1 MPDHAT
7 ATARQELPCGEP
19 TAREPREFR
28 FTDGDFDRVREL
40 IYRIAGISLGQ
51 AKRDLVYGRLARRL
65 RVRGLASFGDYLA
78 ILEGGDSGE
87 QEAFVNALTTNL
99 TSFFREPH
107 HFPILAEH
115 LRGLGGRRPLT
126 IWCCAAS
133 TGEEPYSIAMTVVE
147 LFNTFTPPVR
157 ILATDI
163 DTSVLDRGRQGV
175 YAMDRVERLTPEQRR
190 RFFLRGEG
198 NNAGLAR
205 VRPELQRL
213 VTFRRLNL
221 LDAQWPM
228 GGRFDAIFCRNVM
241 IYFDKE
247 TQYAILKKFV
257 PLLLPD
263 GLLFAGH
270 SESFHHA
277 ADLFRVRGK
286 TVYTVREDAPLSA
299 TIRHR

>member
-1 MPDHAT
+1 MPTHAT
-7 ATARQELPCGEP
+7 AQQTGADADSPAGDL
-19 TAREPREFR
+19 REFR
-28 FTDGDFDRVREL
+28 FTDGDFARVREL
-40 IYRIAGISLGQ
+40 IYRTAGIALTPV
-51 AKRDLVYGRLARRL
+51 KRDLVYGRLARRL
-65 RVRGLASFGDYLA
+65 RVRGLSSFADYLR
-78 ILEGGDSGE
+78 IVESGDPQE

-107 HFPILAEH
+107 HFPILKDH
-115 LRGLGGRRPLT
+115 LRGLGDRRPLS

-147 LFNTFTPPVR
+147 LFGTVTPPVR

-163 DTSVLDRGRQGV
+163 DTTVLDRGRQGV
-175 YAMDRVERLTPEQRR
+175 YAMDRVERLSPEQRK

-205 VRPELQRL
+205 VKPELQRL

-241 IYFDKE
+241 IYFDKD

-299 TIRHR
+299 TIRR

>member
-1 MPDHAT
+1 MSDFA
-7 ATARQELPCGEP
+7 AARQTGT
-19 TAREPREFR
+19 TAEAPAGDLREFR
-28 FTDGDFDRVREL
+28 FTDGDFARVREI
-40 IYRIAGISLGQ
+40 IYRTAGIALGP

-65 RVRGLASFGDYLA
+65 RARGLTSFGDYLR
-78 ILEGGDSGE
+78 LVESGDSRE

-107 HFPILAEH
+107 HFPILADH
-115 LRGLGGRRPLT
+115 LKGLGGRRPLS

-147 LFNTFTPPVR
+147 HFNTFTPPVR

-163 DTSVLDRGRQGV
+163 DTSVLDRAQQGI
-175 YAMDRVERLTPEQRR
+175 YRIDRLERLSREHQK

-198 NNAGLAR
+198 KNAGLAK
-205 VRPELQRL
+205 VKPELQKL

-221 LDAQWPM
+221 LDTRWPM
-228 GGRFDAIFCRNVM
+228 RERFDAIFCRNVM

-247 TQYAILKKFV
+247 TQYGILKKFV
-257 PLLLPD
+257 PLLHPE

-277 ADLFRVRGK
+277 ADLFQVRGK
-286 TVYTVREDAPLSA
+286 TVYSVRGGALSA
-299 TIRHR
+299 AESRL

>member
-1 MPDHAT
+1 MPDY
-7 ATARQELPCGEP
+7 ATARTVQEGTCGDSP
-19 TAREPREFR
+19 TGDLREFR
-28 FTDGDFDRVREL
+28 FTDGDFTRVREL
-40 IYRIAGISLGQ
+40 IYRTAGISLSP

-65 RVRGLASFGDYLA
+65 RVRGLSSFADYLR
-78 ILEGGDSGE
+78 ILESGDRQE
-87 QEAFVNALTTNL
+87 QVEFVNALTTNL

-115 LRGLGGRRPLT
+115 LKGLGGRRPLS

-133 TGEEPYSIAMTVVE
+133 TGEEPYSLAMTVVE
-147 LFNTFTPPVR
+147 QFGTFTPPVR

-163 DTSVLDRGRQGV
+163 DTSVLDRARQGV
-175 YAMDRVERLTPEQRR
+175 YRLDRTDRLPREQLR

-205 VRPELQRL
+205 VRPELQKL
-213 VTFRRLNL
+213 ITFRQLNL
-221 LDAQWPM
+221 LAPEWPM
-228 GGRFDAIFCRNVM
+228 RERFDVIFCRNVM

-247 TQYAILKKFV
+247 TQYSILKKFV
-257 PLLLPD
+257 PLLQPG

-277 ADLFRVRGK
+277 ADLFQVRGK
-286 TVYTVREDAPLSA
+286 TVYAPLHGA
-299 TIRHR
+299 R

>member
-1 MPDHAT
+1 MPGHAIAQLT
-7 ATARQELPCGEP
+7 GTDADSPSGDIH
-19 TAREPREFR
+19 EFS
-28 FTDGDFDRVREL
+28 FTDGDFARVREL
-40 IYRIAGISLGQ
+40 IYRTAGISLSPV
-51 AKRDLVYGRLARRL
+51 KRDLVYGRLARRL
-65 RVRGLASFGDYLA
+65 RVRGFTSFADYLRTV
-78 ILEGGDSGE
+78 ENGDRQE

-107 HFPILAEH
+107 HFPILADH
-115 LRGLGGRRPLT
+115 LTGLGGRRPLS

-163 DTSVLDRGRQGV
+163 DTTVLDRGRQGV
-175 YAMDRVERLTPEQRR
+175 YALDRVERLSQGQLK

-198 NNAGLAR
+198 NNDGLVR
-205 VRPELQRL
+205 VKPELRKL

-228 GGRFDAIFCRNVM
+228 RGRFDAIFCRNVM

-277 ADLFRVRGK
+277 ADLFRIRGK
-286 TVYTVREDAPLSA
+286 TVYTVREDPPLSA
-299 TIRHR
+299 TIRQ